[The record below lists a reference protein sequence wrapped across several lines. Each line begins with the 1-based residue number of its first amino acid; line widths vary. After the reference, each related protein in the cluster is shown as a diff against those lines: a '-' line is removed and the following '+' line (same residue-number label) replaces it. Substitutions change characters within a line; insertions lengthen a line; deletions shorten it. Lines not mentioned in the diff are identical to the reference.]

1 MPHLVF
7 RVETPYPE
15 NPDEIDGPS
24 ASMEVIKKTE
34 GAKMAQECQDRS
46 NFTEEFHGWNFL
58 DALYIATFVAH
69 G

>member
-34 GAKMAQECQDRS
+34 KVRKWHKNARTGAISRRNFMAGI
-46 NFTEEFHGWNFL
+46 FWMP
-58 DALYIATFVAH
+58 YI
-69 G
+69 